1 MLEIKMK
8 ILKDFKKVILSDGNE
23 IKGKTPLEI
32 AGRLAVVLEGGHYK
46 ASKNA
51 PRYAL
56 MKTQEELGGMVTDY
70 AAERTDSQELYSD
83 SQQAALFEHIGGAY
97 IKHYN
102 NCPKKLLKEWRVRV
116 GNHGNFVTRVMK
128 DGVDDAPGENKAM
141 LFTDLDSYFLV
152 QKYKLVLKRFKING

>member
-1 MLEIKMK
+1 MK
-8 ILKDFKKVILSDGNE
+8 IVKDFKKVILSNGDE

-32 AGRLAVVLEGGHYK
+32 AGRLALVLDSGNYK

-70 AAERTDSQELYSD
+70 AAERTDTQELYSD
-83 SQQAALFEHIGGAY
+83 EQQAALFEHIGGAY

-102 NCPKKLLKEWRVRV
+102 NCPKKFLKEWKVRV
-116 GNHGNFVTRVMK
+116 GNHGNFVTRVMR
-128 DGVDDAPGENKAM
+128 DGVDDAPDEDRAM
-141 LFTDLDSYFLV
+141 LFTELDAYFLV
-152 QKYKLVLKRFKING
+152 QKYKLILKRFKI